1 MTLDLSD
8 QIQLKLDQL
17 TKPQGSLGQL
27 ERIVKRVALNQQT
40 LTPVCSDTLVCVF
53 AADHGLAESGVSAFP
68 QAVTGQMVMNFLS
81 GGAAINVFSKQ
92 AGAHFKLVDCG
103 IKEAVEN
110 QPLAPGLLAEGL
122 LINCRIAAGT
132 KNSLHGPAM
141 TEQQFQTCLDNGK
154 QLVADWITAG
164 YQLVA
169 LGEMGIGNTSSAAL
183 LMNALTD
190 IPLAQCV
197 GRGTGHDDAG
207 LANKLDILQ
216 QVVNNA
222 PKFNP
227 AQLPAQLPAQQSIQQ
242 SAQKIGAY
250 FSGFEIATMAGVIL
264 AAHQSKLTLLI
275 DGFIVASAALLAKKL
290 SPQPL
295 DELLFAHEGDEAG
308 HSALLSIMNAEAIL
322 SMNLRLG
329 EGSGAALA
337 IPLVKSAVAMLNDMA
352 SFASAGVSNKS

>member
-27 ERIVKRVALNQQT
+27 ERIAKRVALNQQT
-40 LTPVCSDTLVCVF
+40 LTPVCTETLVCVF

-81 GGAAINVFSKQ
+81 GGAAINVFSRQ

-110 QPLAPGLLAEGL
+110 QQLAEGL

-154 QLVADWITAG
+154 QLVAQWITAG

-183 LMNALTD
+183 LMNVLTD
-190 IPLAQCV
+190 IPLGQCV

-207 LANKLDILQ
+207 LANKLNILQ

-222 PKFNP
+222 PKLNS
-227 AQLPAQLPAQQSIQQ
+227 AQQ
-242 SAQKIGAY
+242 IGAY
-250 FSGFEIATMAGVIL
+250 YSGFEIATMAGVIL
-264 AAHQSKLTLLI
+264 AANKSKITLLI
-275 DGFIVASAALLAKKL
+275 DGFIVASAALLAKKI
-290 SPQPL
+290 STQPL
-295 DELLFAHEGDEAG
+295 DELLFAHQGDEAG

-337 IPLVKSAVAMLNDMA
+337 IPLVKSAVAMINDMA

>member
-27 ERIVKRVALNQQT
+27 ERIAKRVALNQQT
-40 LTPVCSDTLVCVF
+40 LTPVCSDTLVCIF

-110 QPLAPGLLAEGL
+110 QPLAEGL

-132 KNSLHGPAM
+132 QNSLHGPAM

-154 QLVADWITAG
+154 QLVAHWITAG

-216 QVVNNA
+216 KVVNNA
-222 PKFNP
+222 PKFNSV
-227 AQLPAQLPAQQSIQQ
+227 QQSTQQ
-242 SAQKIGAY
+242 IGAY
-250 FSGFEIATMAGVIL
+250 FSGFEIATMAGVIM
-264 AAHQSKLTLLI
+264 AANKSKLTLLI
-275 DGFIVASAALLAKKL
+275 DGVIVASAALLAKKL
-290 SPQPL
+290 STQPL
-295 DELLFAHEGDEAG
+295 DELLFAHQGDEAG

-337 IPLVKSAVAMLNDMA
+337 IPLVKSAVAMINDMA

>member
-27 ERIVKRVALNQQT
+27 ERIAKRVALNQQT

-81 GGAAINVFSKQ
+81 GGAAINVFSRQ
-92 AGAHFKLVDCG
+92 ARAHFKLVDCG

-110 QPLAPGLLAEGL
+110 QPLAPGLLTEGL

-154 QLVADWITAG
+154 QLVSDWITAG

-227 AQLPAQLPAQQSIQQ
+227 AQQ
-242 SAQKIGAY
+242 IGAY
-250 FSGFEIATMAGVIL
+250 FSGFEIATMAGVIM
-264 AAHQSKLTLLI
+264 AANKSKLTLLI

-308 HSALLSIMNAEAIL
+308 HGALLSIMNAEAIL